1 MGDSA
6 LRLLCSLTSGE
17 GDALRVGSGVRGYT
31 EREICYQ
38 PLETTLGANGRDE
51 YSERGIT
58 ATNSGHRDGG
68 PSRFLPM
75 PNS

>member
-17 GDALRVGSGVRGYT
+17 GDAIRVGSGVRGYT

-51 YSERGIT
+51 YSERGTT

-68 PSRFLPM
+68 PSRSLPM
-75 PNS
+75 PNL